1 MEEGLVLRLILLG
14 YFALYVMIRAYYRT
28 KTGTL
33 NEKPSQ
39 LEGILPAFRAIMRI
53 PYAIVFA
60 AWFAMLGLVQWF
72 SIGMPAWF
80 QWSGSLVML
89 ASLLMLTW
97 VHKTLGLNFSST
109 LKVREYQTLV
119 TCGPYHRIRHPMY
132 TAVFLSVIGICMITS
147 NWLILAFS
155 LPMMAP
161 AIANRMTREET
172 MLIEKFGDEY
182 RRYMGRTGRLLPK
195 II

>member
-1 MEEGLVLRLILLG
+1 MEDGVVLRLILLS
-14 YFALYVMIRAYYRT
+14 YFALYILIRAYYRT

-39 LEGILPAFRAIMRI
+39 LEGILPAFRAIMRL
-53 PYAIVFA
+53 PYALIFA
-60 AWFAMLGLVQWF
+60 TWFAMPGLVRWF
-72 SIGMPAWF
+72 SIGAPAWF
-80 QWSGSLVML
+80 QWSGSLIL
-89 ASLLMLTW
+89 AASLLMLAW

-109 LKVREYQTLV
+109 LRVTEYQTLV
-119 TCGPYHRIRHPMY
+119 TCGPYRRIRHPMY
-132 TAVFLSVIGICMITS
+132 TAVFLSVIGLCMITS
-147 NWLILAFS
+147 NWLTLIFS

-161 AIANRMTREET
+161 AIANRMALEER

-182 RRYMGRTGRLLPK
+182 RRYMGQTGRLLPK

>member
-1 MEEGLVLRLILLG
+1 MEEGVVLRLIILS
-14 YFALYVMIRAYYRT
+14 YFALYVLIRAYYRT

-39 LEGILPAFRAIMRI
+39 LEGILPAFRTIMRI
-53 PYAIVFA
+53 PYSIVFA
-60 AWFAMLGLVQWF
+60 AWFAMPGLVQWF
-72 SIGMPAWF
+72 SIMTPAWF

-89 ASLLMLTW
+89 ASLLMLAW

-109 LKVREYQTLV
+109 LRVREYQTLV
-119 TCGPYHRIRHPMY
+119 TCGPYRRIRHPMY
-132 TAVFLSVIGICMITS
+132 TAVFLSVIGLCMITS
-147 NWLILAFS
+147 NGLILILS

-161 AIANRMTREET
+161 AIANRMTREER

-195 II
+195 FI

>member
-1 MEEGLVLRLILLG
+1 MDEGVVLRLILLS
-14 YFALYVMIRAYYRT
+14 YFALYTLIRAYYRT
-28 KTGTL
+28 KTGTI

-39 LEGILPAFRAIMRI
+39 LDGILPTFRKIMRT

-60 AWFAMLGLVQWF
+60 AWFAMPGIVQWA
-72 SIGMPAWF
+72 SLGSPAWF
-80 QWSGSLVML
+80 QWSGALVMMV
-89 ASLLMLTW
+89 SLLMLAW

-109 LKVREYQTLV
+109 LRIRKYQTLV
-119 TCGPYHRIRHPMY
+119 TCGPYRWIRHPMY
-132 TAVFLSVIGICMITS
+132 TAVFLSVIGLCMITS
-147 NWLILAFS
+147 NWLTLIFS

-161 AIANRMTREET
+161 ALANRMTREEK

-195 II
+195 FI